1 MSVLSN
7 FHYQMTGQENGPK
20 LVFLHGVMG
29 FASNFR
35 RIAKAFENEYQ
46 VLTYDQRGH
55 GRSFH
60 PAIGYAPDDYAND
73 LLNIIDELGWEKIRL
88 VGHSMG
94 GRAAYH
100 FAAKYPERLTQLVI
114 EDIGPAMY
122 PTGAGFVTK
131 LLDATPVPF
140 PSKRAA
146 KEWFDR
152 DFIEIFKGER
162 KVESLAGYLYANIT
176 ENDAK
181 EGVWRFYE
189 PGIRESVAAGRAAE
203 RWDEI
208 EAIRTPTLLIRG
220 EFSQDL
226 PRAVYDRMLTVSPRI
241 EGIQFADS
249 GHWVHSDHPDQFIE
263 VLRAFFDKK
272 AGTR

>member
-7 FHYQMTGQENGPK
+7 FHTQITGPEGGSK

-60 PAIGYAPDDYAND
+60 PAIGYAPDDYAHD
-73 LLNIIDELGWEKIRL
+73 LLGIIDELGWEKIRL

-100 FAAKYPERLTQLVI
+100 FAAKFPDRLTQLVI

-122 PTGAGFVTK
+122 AKGSGFVTK
-131 LLDATPVPF
+131 LLDTVPVPF
-140 PSKRAA
+140 PSKKAA
-146 KEWFDR
+146 KDWFDR
-152 DFIEIFKGER
+152 DFVEVFKDER

-176 ENDAK
+176 ENEK
-181 EGVWRFYE
+181 GEGVWRFYE

-203 RWDEI
+203 RWEEI
-208 EAIRTPTLLIRG
+208 EAIETPTLLIRG

-226 PRAVYDRMLTVSPRI
+226 PREVYDRMLKVNPLI
-241 EGIQFADS
+241 EGIQFEDS
-249 GHWVHSDHPDQFIE
+249 GHWVHSDHPERFIE

-272 AGTR
+272 PGSR